1 MTQQP
6 AQARSVAVPS
16 PQLRPIEVPLPQP
29 IPTATREPSVPQVAW
44 PLSEVAVTATVPR
57 QAMPDMTAGG
67 DFAPILADL
76 VSTPDAPIPASAH
89 ADIRPT
95 DPVSIPRPD
104 PVPTQLAQRIAAAPM
119 MTDRDAP
126 LELTLDPPELGA
138 IRVSVSRG
146 AEGMVLHL
154 QADLPET
161 LDLLRRNGAALMQ
174 ELQRQ
179 GLDHAGFSFSGR
191 DPGGQQHRSDAQPPG
206 AREDDTQSHPSHI
219 PDQSPVVSART
230 GQPGLD
236 IRL

>member
-6 AQARSVAVPS
+6 
-16 PQLRPIEVPLPQP
+16 PQPRPIAVSSPQP
-29 IPTATREPSVPQVAW
+29 IPTAAPEPSVPQAIR
-44 PLSEVAVTATVPR
+44 PRSDLTVTATGPL
-57 QAMPDMTAGG
+57 QPMLDMAATGG
-67 DFAPILADL
+67 ADL
-76 VSTPDAPIPASAH
+76 VSAPDPLLPTPAH
-89 ADIRPT
+89 SDIRPT
-95 DPVSIPRPD
+95 EPAAIPRPD
-104 PVPTQLAQRIAAAPM
+104 PVPMQLAQRIAAVPM

-146 AEGMVLHL
+146 TEGMVLHL

-191 DPGGQQHRSDAQPPG
+191 DPGGQQHRPDAQPLG
-206 AREDDTQSHPSHI
+206 AREDDAQIHPTH
-219 PDQSPVVSART
+219 SPEPSQIASART
-230 GQPGLD
+230 RQSGLD

>member
-6 AQARSVAVPS
+6 
-16 PQLRPIEVPLPQP
+16 PQPRPIAAPTPQP
-29 IPTATREPSVPQVAW
+29 IPTAASEPSVPQAIR
-44 PLSEVAVTATVPR
+44 PRSDLTVTATVPL
-57 QAMPDMTAGG
+57 QPVPDMSATGG
-67 DFAPILADL
+67 GTPILADL
-76 VSTPDAPIPASAH
+76 VSAPDPLLPAPAH

-95 DPVSIPRPD
+95 EPAAIPRPD
-104 PVPTQLAQRIAAAPM
+104 PVPTQLAQRIAAVPM

-146 AEGMVLHL
+146 TEGMVLHL

-191 DPGGQQHRSDAQPPG
+191 DPGGQQQRPDAQPLG
-206 AREDDTQSHPSHI
+206 AREDDAQSHPTH
-219 PDQSPVVSART
+219 SPEPSQIASART
-230 GQPGLD
+230 RQSGLD

>member
-1 MTQQP
+1 
-6 AQARSVAVPS
+6 
-16 PQLRPIEVPLPQP
+16 
-29 IPTATREPSVPQVAW
+29 
-44 PLSEVAVTATVPR
+44 
-57 QAMPDMTAGG
+57 MPDMAATGG
-67 DFAPILADL
+67 ADP
-76 VSTPDAPIPASAH
+76 VSTSDAPLPAFAH

-95 DPVSIPRPD
+95 EPAAIPRPD
-104 PVPTQLAQRIAAAPM
+104 PVPTQLAQRLASVPM

-146 AEGMVLHL
+146 TEGMVLHL

-191 DPGGQQHRSDAQPPG
+191 DPGGQQQRPDAQSIM
-206 AREDDTQSHPSHI
+206 AREDSAQSHPTHI
-219 PDQSPVVSART
+219 PDPSQIASART
-230 GQPGLD
+230 RRSGLD